1 MDEAADNDFLVVT
14 FSIQDSL
21 IGIRSSEVEEIVR
34 IPPITHVPNAPP
46 YVLGIVNLRGRIL
59 TILDI
64 SNRLGLGVTAA
75 GDDSRILIVT
85 VKGESMGVLV
95 PQLSD
100 VVEIGKDEIKPM
112 SGSVLG
118 VSADHFLGLFE
129 KDDRLIALLDPEAT
143 LMAP

>member
-118 VSADHFLGLFE
+118 ASADHFLGLFE